1 MVGSGPDKHQREY
14 DDQDRHGGK
23 LAFEIGQS
31 AFANGSRDLLHSRR
45 ADFRTVH
52 LLDEVIR
59 IIKAA
64 DSNQDVGDERESF
77 EEVVI
82 RVGHEA
88 EWTPIVSGGSGGRTA
103 AHPEQADDHEGHHHP
118 ERPLESSPAWI
129 HGTIPRYA

>member
-1 MVGSGPDKHQREY
+1 MTPPTRMENDRSGQPQQQHNKALHAFSSRQREVKGNAVNAT
-14 DDQDRHGGK
+14 R
-23 LAFEIGQS
+23 S
-31 AFANGSRDLLHSRR
+31 
-45 ADFRTVH
+45 
-52 LLDEVIR
+52 
-59 IIKAA
+59 
-64 DSNQDVGDERESF
+64 VGDERESF

-118 ERPLESSPAWI
+118 KRSLESSPAWI